1 MTKESAVDVA
11 VVGAGPYGLAATAY
25 LRGAGLRVHTFGEAM
40 GSWRTGM
47 PSQMLLRSSLR
58 ASSIA
63 HPRAGFRIEDW
74 YAEVS
79 RPISQPILL
88 QDFLDYASWWAQK
101 VVPDIDPR
109 RVAQISRTEVLYP
122 GSEGFVLRLSD
133 GALVAARRVV
143 VALGFESSA
152 RWPDEVAAAAPDQ
165 AVSHVADNLDL
176 AGFAG
181 RRLVVIGS
189 GQSALESAAIAHE
202 AGAEVQIVSRS
213 PQINWLSP
221 MLPVGERPPG
231 LPRPPTDVGGV
242 VTGWLAAAPDAYHLL
257 PTRMR
262 RWVQRGCL
270 RPAGA
275 HLLRARLADV
285 PMYLARR
292 VDKVRV
298 VGEGEVEV
306 ALEGGD
312 VLTADHVLLGTGYD
326 VDIRRFGLLSPDLM
340 AAVRC
345 SDGMP
350 QLRTGF
356 ESSVPGLHFLGSVAV
371 HSFGPINRFIT
382 GTWYAGPALTRR
394 ASGQRGPAWSLAFS
408 ASLDTGKLESRRW
421 VSRRQSR
428 S

>member
-1 MTKESAVDVA
+1 MTKDSAVGVA

-25 LRGAGLRVHTFGEAM
+25 LRNAGLPVHTFGEVM
-40 GSWRTGM
+40 GSWHSAM
-47 PSQMLLRSSLR
+47 PSRMLLRSSLR

-63 HPRAGFRIEDW
+63 HPQAGFRIEDW
-74 YAEVS
+74 SAKVS
-79 RPISQPILL
+79 RPISQPIPV

-101 VVPDIDPR
+101 VVPDVDPR
-109 RVAQISRTEVLYP
+109 RVEQISRSEALDP

-152 RWPDEVAAAAPDQ
+152 RWPDEVTAAAPVQ
-165 AVSHVADNLDL
+165 AVSHVADNLDI

-213 PQINWLSP
+213 REINWLSP
-221 MLPVGERPPG
+221 MLSVGEKPPG
-231 LPRPPTDVGGV
+231 LPRAPTDVGGV

-257 PTRMR
+257 PKRMR

-285 PMYLARR
+285 PMHLARR
-292 VDKVRV
+292 VDRV
-298 VGEGEVEV
+298 KAVGDGEVEV
-306 ALEGGD
+306 TLEGGD
-312 VLTADHVLLGTGYD
+312 VLTADHVLLGTGYE
-326 VDIRRFGLLSPDLM
+326 VDIRRFKLLAPELL

-345 SDGMP
+345 SAGMP
-350 QLRTGF
+350 ELRAGF

-394 ASGQRGPAWSLAFS
+394 ARGQRGPAWRVAFS
-408 ASLDTGKLESRRW
+408 ASLDTGTLESRRW

>member
-1 MTKESAVDVA
+1 MKGERAVAVDVA

-25 LRGAGLRVHTFGEAM
+25 LRDAGLRVHIFGEGM

-47 PSQMLLRSSLR
+47 PSRMLLRSSLR

-63 HPRAGFRIEDW
+63 HPQSGLRIEDW
-74 YAEVS
+74 ATEVGRS
-79 RPISQPILL
+79 ISQPIPL
-88 QDFLDYASWWAQK
+88 QDFLDYASWWIEKA
-101 VVPDIDPR
+101 VPDVDPR
-109 RVAQISRTEVLYP
+109 RVERISCAEVLGP
-122 GSEGFVLRLSD
+122 SREGFVLRLGD
-133 GALVAARRVV
+133 GARVAARRVV
-143 VALGFESSA
+143 VALGFQSSA
-152 RWPDEVAAAAPDQ
+152 QWPAEVAAAAPDQ

-181 RRLVVIGS
+181 RRLLVIGS

-202 AGAEVQIVSRS
+202 AGAKVQIVSRS

-221 MLPVGERPPG
+221 MLPVGKKPPG
-231 LPRPPTDVGGV
+231 LPRAPTDVGGV
-242 VTGWLAAAPDAYHLL
+242 VTGWLAAAPDTYHLL
-257 PTRMR
+257 PNRMR

-285 PMYLARR
+285 PMHLARR
-292 VDKVRV
+292 VDKVTV
-298 VGEGEVEV
+298 AEEGEVEV

-312 VLTADHVLLGTGYD
+312 VLTADHVLLGTGYEI
-326 VDIRRFGLLSPDLM
+326 DIRRFGLLAPELL

-345 SDGMP
+345 SEGIP
-350 QLRTGF
+350 ELRTGF

-394 ASGQRGPAWSLAFS
+394 AMGRRGPAWSLAF
-408 ASLDTGKLESRRW
+408 
-421 VSRRQSR
+421 
-428 S
+428 